1 MRFDEASQQACFYF
15 VPRLSRLAGYF
26 VFGMLFVM
34 FSMSTCGELTS
45 VPQRRHLAGL
55 FVLLAGCSFFQQ
67 YSAVQL
73 HQVTAAT
80 NRKFEL
86 KDKGGT
92 KENLT
97 P

>member
-1 MRFDEASQQACFYF
+1 
-15 VPRLSRLAGYF
+15 
-26 VFGMLFVM
+26 M

-80 NRKFEL
+80 NRIIRPLRQRRNEGKPNTL
-86 KDKGGT
+86 I
-92 KENLT
+92 
-97 P
+97 

>member
-1 MRFDEASQQACFYF
+1 
-15 VPRLSRLAGYF
+15 
-26 VFGMLFVM
+26 M

-80 NRKFEL
+80 NRIFDL
-86 KDKGGT
+86 
-92 KENLT
+92 
-97 P
+97 